1 MKTFYKFFLMVATIS
16 LCSCINEDVNL
27 QTEAIGESYEAH
39 IEMKDF
45 KTSLINAAKNKS
57 SDSNS
62 ENELIAQQDV
72 LSDALKL
79 LRAVGFQADELSAM
93 KDSEII
99 SKALEIM
106 AEKTKIQPI
115 K

>member
-1 MKTFYKFFLMVATIS
+1 MKTFYKFFLIVATIS

-57 SDSNS
+57 SDSVVR
-62 ENELIAQQDV
+62 ELWQAS
-72 LSDALKL
+72 LSIYDAES
-79 LRAVGFQADELSAM
+79 V
-93 KDSEII
+93 
-99 SKALEIM
+99 IM
-106 AEKTKIQPI
+106 ILDN
-115 K
+115 